1 MIVFDLDDC
10 LWSPEMYTLYNKPS
24 KPISGN
30 LNPEV
35 SKEESD
41 EVGTIGMQV
50 PGGGPT
56 VKLFDGARRA
66 LREIA
71 LDPKY
76 KGVIVA
82 AASSSEEPTYSH
94 SCLEG
99 IEVLPG
105 LTMRDMFR
113 YVIIGYKYNCIGI
126 IGLLVCWVVF
136 IVLIHS

>member
-1 MIVFDLDDC
+1 MSSATSHNFASGNAPVQESDPYLPTMIVFDLDDC
-10 LWSPEMYTLYNKPS
+10 LWSPEMYTLYRKPS
-24 KPISGN
+24 IPISGN
-30 LNPEV
+30 LNPGGEV
-35 SKEESD
+35 EE
-41 EVGTIGMQV
+41 EGIIGMQV
-50 PGGGPT
+50 PGGPT
-56 VKLFDGARRA
+56 VKLFEGARRA

-82 AASSSEEPTYSH
+82 AASSSEEPTFSH

-113 YVIIGYKYNCIGI
+113 
-126 IGLLVCWVVF
+126 
-136 IVLIHS
+136 